1 MTGSEIIKLSLPILL
16 ARGWTIFHFGHNH
29 PMPQGA
35 KGFPDIVGFR
45 QDETLTIEVKGDG
58 DNYRPEQ
65 RKFAEV
71 MRAFTGPHL
80 RYCLAQSVE
89 DVEEAS
95 R

>member
-1 MTGSEIIKLSLPILL
+1 MTGSEIVKQSLPILR
-16 ARGWTIFHFGHNH
+16 ARGWTIFHFGYSHRL
-29 PMPQGA
+29 PPGA

-45 QDETLTIEVKGDG
+45 ADETLTIEVKGDG

-65 RKFAEV
+65 CKFAEV
-71 MRAFTGPHL
+71 MRAFVGPHL

>member
-1 MTGSEIIKLSLPILL
+1 MTGSEIVRQSLPILR
-16 ARGWTIFHFGHNH
+16 ARGWIIFHFGYSHRL
-29 PMPQGA
+29 PPGA

-45 QDETLTIEVKGDG
+45 ADETLTIEVKGDE
-58 DNYRPEQ
+58 DRIRPEQ
-65 RKFAEV
+65 RKFAET

>member
-1 MTGSEIIKLSLPILL
+1 MTGSEIVKLSLPILR
-16 ARGWTIFHFGHNH
+16 ARGWVISHFGYSHRL
-29 PMPQGA
+29 PPGA

-71 MRAFTGPHL
+71 MRAFVGPHL
-80 RYCLAQSVE
+80 RYCLAQSVK
-89 DVEEAS
+89 DIEEAS